1 LSYRSPVYCKKIGLV
16 EKNTRLIEKNTRLIE
31 KNKKSVETFRTL
43 HKIQSHYRMKYL
55 FFLFLYPLSITS
67 IFAQNPT
74 EKRLKAYVFLSDECP
89 MCQGYAPVLNQLAT
103 DYEQKGVEIIG
114 VFPNYYATDSS
125 ILAYKSE
132 YNIRFTT
139 IKDSIFTFTNRFKAS
154 TTPQVFLVNMA
165 SNDIPSIGTEGSV
178 LYAGQIDDAYFR
190 AGKRRG
196 TTSEHYL
203 KAAIDAILVGKKP
216 EIKETKAIGCVI
228 VRD

>member
-1 LSYRSPVYCKKIGLV
+1 
-16 EKNTRLIEKNTRLIE
+16 
-31 KNKKSVETFRTL
+31 
-43 HKIQSHYRMKYL
+43 MKYVFL
-55 FFLFLYPLSITS
+55 LFLYTLSITG
-67 IFAQNPT
+67 IFAQNAT

-103 DYEQKGVEIIG
+103 DYESKGVELIG

-125 ILAYKSE
+125 ILAYKNE
-132 YNIRFTT
+132 YNIQFKT
-139 IKDSIFTFTNRFKAS
+139 IKDSTFTLTNHFKAS
-154 TTPQVFLVNMA
+154 TTPQVFVEN
-165 SNDIPSIGTEGSV
+165 TEGV
-178 LYAGQIDDAYFR
+178 LLYAGQIDDAYFR

-203 KAAIDAILVGKKP
+203 KVAIDAILEGKKP

>member
-1 LSYRSPVYCKKIGLV
+1 M
-16 EKNTRLIEKNTRLIE
+16 E
-31 KNKKSVETFRTL
+31 F
-43 HKIQSHYRMKYL
+43 L
-55 FFLFLYPLSITS
+55 FLLFLYPLSITS
-67 IFAQNPT
+67 ILAQNPT

-89 MCQGYAPVLNQLAT
+89 MCQGYAPVLNQLSV
-103 DYEQKGVEIIG
+103 DYEKKGVELIG

-139 IKDSIFTFTNRFKAS
+139 IKDSTFTLTNRFKAS
-154 TTPQVFLVNMA
+154 TTPQVFLEN
-165 SNDIPSIGTEGSV
+165 TEGVV

-203 KAAIDAILVGKKP
+203 KVAIDAIL
-216 EIKETKAIGCVI
+216 
-228 VRD
+228 D

>member
-1 LSYRSPVYCKKIGLV
+1 M
-16 EKNTRLIEKNTRLIE
+16 E
-31 KNKKSVETFRTL
+31 F
-43 HKIQSHYRMKYL
+43 L
-55 FFLFLYPLSITS
+55 FLLFLYPLSITS
-67 IFAQNPT
+67 ILAQNPT

-89 MCQGYAPVLNQLAT
+89 MCQGYAPVLNQLSV
-103 DYEQKGVEIIG
+103 DYEKKGVELIG

-139 IKDSIFTFTNRFKAS
+139 IKDSTFTLTNRFKAS
-154 TTPQVFLVNMA
+154 TTPQVFLEN
-165 SNDIPSIGTEGSV
+165 TEGVV

-203 KAAIDAILVGKKP
+203 KVAIDAILEGRKP

>member
-1 LSYRSPVYCKKIGLV
+1 LV
-16 EKNTRLIEKNTRLIE
+16 EKNTRLVE
-31 KNKKSVETFRTL
+31 KNKKSIKTFRTL
-43 HKIQSHYRMKYL
+43 HKFKSHFTMKYL
-55 FFLFLYPLSITS
+55 FFLFLSPLSIMG
-67 IFAQNPT
+67 IFAQNQT

-89 MCQGYAPVLNQLAT
+89 MCQGYAPALNQLAA
-103 DYEQKGVEIIG
+103 DYESKGVDIIG

-125 ILAYKSE
+125 ILAYKNE
-132 YNIRFTT
+132 YNIQFKT
-139 IKDSIFTFTNRFKAS
+139 IKDSIFTLTNRFNAS

-203 KAAIDAILVGKKP
+203 KSAIDAILVGKKP

-228 VRD
+228 VKD